1 MTDQAFTALMLSL
14 VGTFFGLLVAVLG
27 WMGNKIYLKLEEVN
41 LNLGKLDRD
50 LTTKVHEIDK
60 RVTRLESIP
69 ILTRVAKQ

>member
-60 RVTRLESIP
+60 RVTRLESVTP
-69 ILTRVAKQ
+69 LARAAK

>member
-60 RVTRLESIP
+60 RVTRLEAVP
-69 ILTRVAKQ
+69 MAARAAKQ

>member
-1 MTDQAFTALMLSL
+1 MLSL

-41 LNLGKLDRD
+41 LNLGRLDRD

-60 RVTRLESIP
+60 RVTRLEAVPVIA
-69 ILTRVAKQ
+69 RAAKQ

>member
-1 MTDQAFTALMLSL
+1 VTDQAFTALMLSL

>member
-1 MTDQAFTALMLSL
+1 MTDQAFIALMLSL

-69 ILTRVAKQ
+69 TLVARSK

>member
-50 LTTKVHEIDK
+50 LTARVHEIDK
-60 RVTRLESIP
+60 RVTRLEAVPVI
-69 ILTRVAKQ
+69 TRAAKQ

>member
-1 MTDQAFTALMLSL
+1 VTDQAFTALMLSL

-50 LTTKVHEIDK
+50 LTAKVHDIDK
-60 RVTRLESIP
+60 RVTRLEAVPVIA
-69 ILTRVAKQ
+69 RAAKQ

>member
-1 MTDQAFTALMLSL
+1 MTDQAFIALMLAL

-69 ILTRVAKQ
+69 TLVARSK

>member
-41 LNLGKLDRD
+41 LSLGKLDRD
-50 LTTKVHEIDK
+50 LTIKVHEIDK
-60 RVTRLESIP
+60 RVTRLEAVP
-69 ILTRVAKQ
+69 MAAKAAK

>member
-50 LTTKVHEIDK
+50 LTAKVHDIDK
-60 RVTRLESIP
+60 RVTRLEAVPVISRI
-69 ILTRVAKQ
+69 AKQ

>member
-60 RVTRLESIP
+60 RVTRLEAVPVISRI
-69 ILTRVAKQ
+69 AKQ

>member
-41 LNLGKLDRD
+41 LNLGRLDRD
-50 LTTKVHEIDK
+50 LTIKVHEIDK
-60 RVTRLESIP
+60 RVTRLEAVPVIA
-69 ILTRVAKQ
+69 RAAKQ

>member
-50 LTTKVHEIDK
+50 LTTKVHDIDK
-60 RVTRLESIP
+60 RVTRLEAVPVIA
-69 ILTRVAKQ
+69 RAAKQ

>member
-41 LNLGKLDRD
+41 LNLGRLDRD
-50 LTTKVHEIDK
+50 LTTKVHDIDK
-60 RVTRLESIP
+60 RVTRLEAVPVIA
-69 ILTRVAKQ
+69 RAAKQ

>member
-1 MTDQAFTALMLSL
+1 VTDQAFTALMLSL

-41 LNLGKLDRD
+41 LNLGRLDRD

-60 RVTRLESIP
+60 RVTRLEAVPVIA
-69 ILTRVAKQ
+69 RAAKQ

>member
-50 LTTKVHEIDK
+50 LTAKVHDIDK
-60 RVTRLESIP
+60 RVTRLEAVPVIA
-69 ILTRVAKQ
+69 RAAKQ

>member
-60 RVTRLESIP
+60 RVTRLETIP

>member
-41 LNLGKLDRD
+41 LNLGKLYRD
-50 LTTKVHEIDK
+50 LTAKVHDIDK
-60 RVTRLESIP
+60 RVTRLEAVPVIA
-69 ILTRVAKQ
+69 RAAKQ

>member
-50 LTTKVHEIDK
+50 LTAKVHDIDK
-60 RVTRLESIP
+60 RVTRLEAVPVIS
-69 ILTRVAKQ
+69 RVAKQ

>member
-1 MTDQAFTALMLSL
+1 VTDQAFTALMLSL

-60 RVTRLESIP
+60 RVTRLETIP

>member
-41 LNLGKLDRD
+41 LNLGRLDRD

-60 RVTRLESIP
+60 RVTRLEAVPVIA
-69 ILTRVAKQ
+69 RAAKQ

>member
-60 RVTRLESIP
+60 RVTRLETVP
-69 ILTRVAKQ
+69 VLTRAAKS

>member
-60 RVTRLESIP
+60 RVTRLEAVPVIA
-69 ILTRVAKQ
+69 RAAKQ